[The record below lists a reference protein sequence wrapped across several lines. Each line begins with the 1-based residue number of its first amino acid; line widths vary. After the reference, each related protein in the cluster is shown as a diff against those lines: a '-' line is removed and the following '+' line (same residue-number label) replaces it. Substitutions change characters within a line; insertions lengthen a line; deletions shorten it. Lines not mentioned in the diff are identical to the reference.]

1 MAPTPTRIDVDAGQ
15 LRDAARGLAANTN
28 AVSAAYSKVSAAMQS
43 ISGMAGSDPA
53 AQEWGAGFDE
63 FLAQVLET
71 HYSAVGALANC
82 AELTDATAVNHLNA
96 DGQSVVGPKPP
107 PEALGIS
114 KENLAVVC
122 HAAPPPSAGGAG
134 EGKPW
139 WWAEIEHLVRNIW
152 PNGHQDRLHGAAAA
166 LRAAASELRTA
177 AEEMQ
182 PHIANVEKQISPEI
196 DSATVTLIKMQT
208 GLRSVAGSYDQLAQS
223 CDDQAA
229 HIDTAHSE
237 MEEAAAELVAM
248 LLLDVVT
255 DGLLTEMVAVVA
267 ARVLEIYE
275 RFRTLLRAAR
285 VAMKGTKEGAGV
297 TKRALDSIKE
307 LLSRVKSFK
316 QAENER
322 LPPPKDRD
330 LTEPTGD
337 PATAHLPPLR
347 QHYIKD
353 VEDNLGS
360 LEQELRSQGA
370 TDEQIA
376 RALQAERRSIGQE
389 YKDLTP
395 EPMKSEIYGRNQER
409 YGDPL
414 GPTYDYLKNE
424 KGLTDQQIIDGA
436 KRTGGGDLG
445 LGKK

>member
-1 MAPTPTRIDVDAGQ
+1 MTPTPTRIDVDAGQ
-15 LRDAARGLAANTN
+15 MREAAKGFAANTN
-28 AVSAAYSKVSAAMQS
+28 TVSAAYTKVSTAMQS

-53 AQEWGAGFDE
+53 AQEWGEGFDE
-63 FLAQVLET
+63 FLSQVLDG

-96 DGQSVVGPKPP
+96 DGQSVVGAKPP

-114 KENLAVVC
+114 KDNLADVC
-122 HAAPPPSAGGAG
+122 RTPPPPSAGAAG

-139 WWAEIEHLVRNIW
+139 WWAKIEHLVGNIW
-152 PNGHQDRLHGAAAA
+152 PNGHQDRLHSAATA

-177 AEEMQ
+177 ADQMQ
-182 PHIANVEKQISPEI
+182 PHIASVEQQISPEI

-208 GLRSVAGSYDQLAQS
+208 GLRSIAASYDQLAQRS
-223 CDDQAA
+223 DDQAA

-237 MEEAAAELVAM
+237 MEAAAAELVAM
-248 LLLDVVT
+248 LVLDILT
-255 DGLLTEMVAVVA
+255 DGLLSEMVAVVA
-267 ARVLEIYE
+267 ARVLAIYE
-275 RFRTLLRAAR
+275 RFRTLLRAAK
-285 VAMKGTKEGAGV
+285 VAMKGTKEGAGA

-307 LLSRVKSFK
+307 LLAKVKSFK
-316 QAENER
+316 QADNER
-322 LPPPKDRD
+322 LPPPRDRD
-330 LTEPTGD
+330 LTKPTGD

-360 LEQELRSQGA
+360 LERELRSQGA
-370 TDEQIA
+370 SDEQIA

-395 EPMKSEIYGRNQER
+395 EPMKSDIYGRNQER

-414 GPTYDYLKNE
+414 GPTYDYLKNV
-424 KGLTDQQIIDGA
+424 KGLTDQQIIEGA